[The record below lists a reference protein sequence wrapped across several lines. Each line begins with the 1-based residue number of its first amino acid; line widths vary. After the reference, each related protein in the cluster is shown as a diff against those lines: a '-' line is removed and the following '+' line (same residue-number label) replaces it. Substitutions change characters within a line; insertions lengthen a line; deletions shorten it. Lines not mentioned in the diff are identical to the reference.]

1 MDEDEAYTTRR
12 TPASRAASRRFSVPV
27 TLFSF
32 APSGSSTE
40 RGTERMAA
48 WWKITSTPRAA
59 SAVARKSRR
68 SPSTTSSRE
77 SADAKA
83 RCSRL
88 PEEKLS
94 RTRTRWPSRRS
105 RSTTWEPMNPA
116 PPVTRNMQGIIG
128 GGRTPCQRDKAM
140 KERYNEGTK
149 RRTHHETVDDRRF
162 SARGGNAPHLPRPRP
177 TADGPPAGA
186 APGPAADN
194 GAGHDGRRPDGPRDG
209 HDGPGHDDVPDYAG
223 DDASHDAPPDDGWS
237 DGPGRHD
244 GDDGRTDGPQDPGT
258 HAPDARRDAEGQGR
272 HPAQVRQDARRGQ
285 VTAEQRCS
293 RGAVVH

>member
-1 MDEDEAYTTRR
+1 MGAGGGASRLGRAGRAPAVGEGGYRTRG
-12 TPASRAASRRFSVPV
+12 TGASRAAVRRFSVPV

-94 RTRTRWPSRRS
+94 RTRTRWPSRRR
-105 RSTTWEPMNPA
+105 RSTTWEPINPA

-128 GGRTPCQRDKAM
+128 GRLAPCQRDKAT

-149 RRTHHETVDDRRF
+149 
-162 SARGGNAPHLPRPRP
+162 GGLIMKRLTILASVLI
-177 TADGPPAGA
+177 A
-186 APGPAADN
+186 ATLLTSP
-194 GAGHDGRRPDGPRDG
+194 
-209 HDGPGHDDVPDYAG
+209 
-223 DDASHDAPPDDGWS
+223 APPPHPPR
-237 DGPGRHD
+237 GPI
-244 GDDGRTDGPQDPGT
+244 
-258 HAPDARRDAEGQGR
+258 
-272 HPAQVRQDARRGQ
+272 
-285 VTAEQRCS
+285 
-293 RGAVVH
+293 

>member
-12 TPASRAASRRFSVPV
+12 TPASRAAVRRFSVPV

-32 APSGSSTE
+32 APSGSSTD

-59 SAVARKSRR
+59 SAVTRKSRR

-94 RTRTRWPSRRS
+94 RTRTRWPSRRR
-105 RSTTWEPMNPA
+105 RSTTWEPINPA

-128 GGRTPCQRDKAM
+128 GRLAPCQRDKAT

-149 RRTHHETVDDRRF
+149 
-162 SARGGNAPHLPRPRP
+162 GGLIMKRLTILASVLIAATLLTSPALAQQPMGPQPGQPPGQPP
-177 TADGPPAGA
+177 TM
-186 APGPAADN
+186 
-194 GAGHDGRRPDGPRDG
+194 
-209 HDGPGHDDVPDYAG
+209 GPGMMGGGQMGPGMGMGQSMMMCPMMHQMMHQMMMGGQVGGGQMGSGGMMGMMGGQMDPKTHGRMLQMRGEMLKAAG
-223 DDASHDAPPDDGWS
+223 DILLKHGKMLE
-237 DGPGRHD
+237 
-244 GDDGRTDGPQDPGT
+244 
-258 HAPDARRDAEGQGR
+258 EGK
-272 HPAQVRQDARRGQ
+272 
-285 VTAEQRCS
+285 
-293 RGAVVH
+293 